1 MDYSMG
7 ASAVWVDKGKRVF
20 PIGEVTIVA
29 NWKKMIQQELTDSAN
44 HDALFGFSKTVGDYR
59 FQGFKGVVLI
69 FAIYS

>member
-7 ASAVWVDKGKRVF
+7 ASGVWVDKGKRVSL
-20 PIGEVTIVA
+20 IDEVTIGA
-29 NWKKMIQQELTDSAN
+29 NWKKMVQKELTDSAN

-59 FQGFKGVVLI
+59 FQGFKGVLLI